1 MCRIAANKGA
11 VISAKITVELSDGH
25 AITRTALAALIAGS
39 DDFEVVATTDSSD
52 SAVRGAAGHHPDVIV
67 YDPPPPLNADSVARV
82 VERLVVASP
91 TSAIMILTESESG
104 MIARAALHAGAVA
117 YMLKSDDPE
126 DLLKAIRR
134 AAENRPWISPAIA
147 GAIARLNRDSF
158 NSELTPR
165 QQEVVRSIAWGYTSR
180 EIADEMHLSIRTI
193 EAHRAKIFH
202 KLGLASRAELVRFA
216 YDNGLFDGAIATDA
230 AA

>member
-1 MCRIAANKGA
+1 
-11 VISAKITVELSDGH
+11 
-25 AITRTALAALIAGS
+25 
-39 DDFEVVATTDSSD
+39 
-52 SAVRGAAGHHPDVIV
+52 
-67 YDPPPPLNADSVARV
+67 
-82 VERLVVASP
+82 
-91 TSAIMILTESESG
+91 MILTESESG